1 VIRLAIFDL
10 DGTLVDSRLDL
21 CLAVNHA
28 LRVVGLP
35 ERTLDEVAS
44 FVGEGAVKLVERAV
58 APRADL
64 VGPALAAWWEHYEA
78 HLLDNTVLY
87 PGLAELLAHAPCAL
101 AVHTNKPG
109 ALARRLLDGLGVL
122 ARFAAVVGGD
132 EAPRKPDPAG
142 ARAILDHVGIP
153 PHEAVFVGDSLVDLA
168 TARAVPLRFEAV
180 GWGLVSTERLLAA
193 GAAPPAR
200 DAAELRARLEAKQ
213 VEAPRRA
220 PVDPRLSLEERVQA
234 LLKEGRSREAAT
246 DAIQTLGPQVLAYLT
261 ALLKNEGDARD
272 VFSHFAEDLWKGLAG
287 WRGEA
292 SLRGWAYRI
301 AWHASVRWVRDP
313 FRQRGQRLE
322 TTEASRL
329 AQEVRSSIA
338 ENAWREERMARLRDL
353 LDPEE
358 RTLLILRIDRDLSWR
373 EVADVLAE
381 DGCPAPS
388 EAALRKRFERLKEKL
403 GKAAR
408 DEGLIE

>member
-35 ERTLDEVAS
+35 ERGVDEVAS

-78 HLLDNTVLY
+78 HLLDHTVLY
-87 PGLAELLAHAPCAL
+87 PGLAELIADAPYAL

-122 ARFAAVVGGD
+122 ARFATVIGGD

-142 ARAILDHVGIP
+142 ARAILDRLGIP
-153 PHEAVFVGDSLVDLA
+153 PSEAVFVGDSLVDLA

-180 GWGLVSTERLLAA
+180 GWGLVAADRLVAA
-193 GAAPPAR
+193 GAPSPAR
-200 DAAELRARLEAKQ
+200 DAAELRARLAARPA
-213 VEAPRRA
+213 EAPRRA
-220 PVDPRLSLEERVQA
+220 ADARPSLEERVQA
-234 LLKEGRSREAAT
+234 LLDAGRSREAAT

-261 ALLKNEGDARD
+261 ALLKNEGDARE
-272 VFSHFAEDLWKGLAG
+272 VFSHFAEDLWKGLPG

-358 RTLLILRIDRDLSWR
+358 RTLLILRIDRGLSWR